1 VSQNLEIVHSP
12 DIRSYLSML
21 NDRWRNEFFHRALFQ
36 HCQDRT
42 VLDMGTGTGIL
53 AFYALEAGARFVYC
67 IESRT
72 NIAQL
77 ADQVLSKKFS
87 RSRYKII
94 AADLWTQDLRT
105 EIDQEIDIL
114 VSETLGPGLF
124 DQGMLHTWHC
134 VRPLLSPTAI
144 SIPDRLH
151 CDAWV
156 WSDRTDSAGSFE
168 PQLGRPDLFS
178 EIDTSATMSTEF
190 NRCLL
195 EVDQQPFAPTGHPMF
210 WYEINKEPSEPTM
223 KYQDVISYK
232 MHQSPLLVSSD
243 SPYPQSINPDMSFDI
258 TVKKPS
264 MVAIINKIS
273 FESHTLY
280 LKDALYMPWKYQ
292 PVFVLERPGT
302 YTFTYQRPWP
312 IPAQS
317 EWECVST

>member
-1 VSQNLEIVHSP
+1 MSQNLEIVRNP

-21 NDRWRNEFFHRALFQ
+21 NDRWRNEFFRQALDQ
-36 HCQDRT
+36 CCHGKT

-67 IESRT
+67 VESRS

-77 ADQVLSKKFS
+77 ADQVLSRKFP

-94 AADLWTQDLRT
+94 TADLWTQNLQAD
-105 EIDQEIDIL
+105 IDQDIDIL

-134 VRPLLSPTAI
+134 VKPLLSPDAR

-156 WSDRTDSAGSFE
+156 WSGHSPAVGSFE
-168 PQLGRPDLFS
+168 PQLARPDLFP
-178 EIDTSATMSTEF
+178 EIDTSATMSAEF

-195 EVDQQPFAPTGHPMF
+195 EVDREPACASVPPMF
-210 WYEINKEPSEPTM
+210 WYEINKEQIEPTA
-223 KYQDVISYK
+223 KYQDVISYE
-232 MHQSPLLVSSD
+232 MHQSPLLVFSD
-243 SPYPQSINPDMSFDI
+243 DPYPQYVNPDISFDI
-258 TVKKPS
+258 TVEVPS
-264 MVAIINKIS
+264 TVAIINKIS

-280 LKDALYMPWKYQ
+280 LKDALHMPWKYQ

-302 YTFTYQRPWP
+302 YTFAYRRPWP
-312 IPAQS
+312 IPARS
-317 EWECVST
+317 EWECVAT